1 MRKRIERSA
10 LEMIEF
16 FEEIHWSIR
25 DVEQELIKSADYIN
39 EYSNYY
45 KFSEEEFE
53 KAEKVINFFY
63 EPESEPMPFGIF
75 WNDDDKDSY
84 VNGFMEINPKYPK
97 QSVYKYRCYQDGII
111 YATYD
116 NFKEI
121 KDIEELKEYYK

>member
-10 LEMIEF
+10 VEMIEF

-39 EYSNYY
+39 EYRNYY

-63 EPESEPMPFGIF
+63 EPEPEFMPFGIF
-75 WNDDDKDSY
+75 WDD
-84 VNGFMEINPKYPK
+84 GFINNTRIGYMGICADGVDFKYNQYFK
-97 QSVYKYRCYQDGII
+97 GEKLINWN
-111 YATYD
+111 

-121 KDIEELKEYYK
+121 KTIEELKEFCK